1 MGYIEDSLME
11 GEKIMY
17 EAKLHYFMYWF
28 PALLVILGIAL
39 PFIPLGEIGLRLI
52 FAGVLLLL
60 ALIWAFVINNGKRF
74 IVTNR
79 RVIEKRGIIKRES
92 IELMLRKCEGV
103 KVEQSILGRI
113 FGYGKVVVST
123 GEVTNIYDFIWHP
136 VKFSTQINQQI
147 DQIHGHLDD

>member
-28 PALLVILGIAL
+28 PALLVLLGIAL

-79 RVIEKRGIIKRES
+79 RVIEKRGIIKRDS
-92 IELMLRKCEGV
+92 IELMLRNIKGHAWNE
-103 KVEQSILGRI
+103 SRA
-113 FGYGKVVVST
+113 T

-147 DQIHGHLDD
+147 DHIHGHLDD